1 MANAMGTAALYKPS
15 RGTCRDCG
23 KPVEGRS
30 LYCQR
35 DRDRRRA
42 LTFLEQADR
51 ILNAPDRIVAFVA
64 ARDHVRSAIEELTR

>member
-1 MANAMGTAALYKPS
+1 MATALGTAAVVQSP

-23 KPVEGRS
+23 RPVEGRS

-42 LTFLEQADR
+42 LTFLKQADW
-51 ILNAPDRIVAFVA
+51 ILNAPDRCVAFVA
-64 ARDHVRSAIEELTR
+64 ARDHVRGAIEELSR

>member
-1 MANAMGTAALYKPS
+1 MPTAMGTATVVQTP

-23 KPVEGRS
+23 RAVEGRS

-42 LTFLEQADR
+42 LTFLVQADR

-64 ARDHVRSAIEELTR
+64 ARNHVRSAIEELTR